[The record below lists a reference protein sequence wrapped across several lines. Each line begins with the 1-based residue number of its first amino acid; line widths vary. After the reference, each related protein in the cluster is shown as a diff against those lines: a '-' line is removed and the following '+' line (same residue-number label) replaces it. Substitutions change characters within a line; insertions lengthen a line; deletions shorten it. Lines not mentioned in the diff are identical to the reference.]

1 MSDKKSPDAPEG
13 ASRNN
18 TISLEQAAKL
28 LKKSPQFVMQL
39 RRDGWIPPP
48 PYTVVGVVHGYVD
61 YKEDADRR
69 ATKSAGE
76 SRVKDARAEEI
87 EMRILEKSNALLRNA
102 QQEIV
107 ALVDVYGGPLRSD
120 LLSIPARVTKDLPL
134 RRRIENEIN
143 GAFGAAAKRLANEL
157 ARESEALSPV
167 ASPAADNARPVGK
180 GKPGVRPRVR
190 RARAA

>member
-1 MSDKKSPDAPEG
+1 MADKKTAEPGDAPAR
-13 ASRNN
+13 AS
-18 TISLEQAAKL
+18 TISLDQAAKL

-87 EMRILEKSNALLRNA
+87 ELRILEKSNALLRNA

-143 GAFGAAAKRLANEL
+143 GAFGAAAKRLADEL
-157 ARESEALSPV
+157 AREGEAVSPV
-167 ASPAADNARPVGK
+167 ASPAAGNARSVGK
-180 GKPGVRPRVR
+180 GKSGVRPRIR